1 MIKKI
6 LNNIYNFSLKK
17 GVDFVLSKTTVDEKI
32 QEAAIEAKRRV
43 ENIKAEAKDVGKA
56 AKNVVNQ
63 LDDIVDAAKG
73 AKRKGRKPKE
83 KAYKTKGRNYYKQT
97 NK

>member
-43 ENIKAEAKDVGKA
+43 
-56 AKNVVNQ
+56 
-63 LDDIVDAAKG
+63 
-73 AKRKGRKPKE
+73 
-83 KAYKTKGRNYYKQT
+83 
-97 NK
+97 